1 MFDALSMRARQI
13 VFAARFTAGARGANL
28 IEVED
33 FLLGLVL
40 EDQGMLGQTVFSKLH
55 DGQGTLL
62 NKAPSHPP
70 FFTEEVAKNLVTRIN
85 ELLPQMEPVGLSTD
99 IPLSPALER
108 AFDSAKAFQSQFP
121 YGPVE
126 PLHLLVGILREESGH
141 STNLLK
147 EFGITT
153 EKVIEQLGGSG
164 GN

>member
-55 DGQGTLL
+55 DRQGTLL
-62 NKAPSHPP
+62 NKAPSHTP

-85 ELLPQMEPVGLSTD
+85 ELLPQMEPVGLSTE
-99 IPLSPALER
+99 IPLSPALES
-108 AFDSAKAFQSQFP
+108 AFDSAKAFQGQFP

-141 STNLLK
+141 SAKLLK

-153 EKVIEQLGGSG
+153 EKVIEQLGGTG

>member
-1 MFDALSMRARQI
+1 MFDAFSMRARQI
-13 VFAARFTAGARGANL
+13 VFAARFKAGARGANL

-40 EDQGMLGQTVFSKLH
+40 EDQGMLGQSVFSKLH

-62 NKAPSHPP
+62 NKAPSHTP
-70 FFTEEVAKNLVTRIN
+70 FFTQEVAKNLVTRIN
-85 ELLPQMEPVGLSTD
+85 ELLPQMEPLGPSTE

-108 AFDSAKAFQSQFP
+108 AFGSAKAFQDQFP

-126 PLHLLVGILREESGH
+126 PLHLLVAILTEESGH
-141 STNLLK
+141 SAKLLK

-153 EKVIEQLGGSG
+153 EKAMEQLGGTG